1 MFRAKQSSMSKVAN
15 GVSLVKTTALLL
27 VVLGA
32 LEGCGAMAPVNAKTG
47 SAPSAPPQP
56 QSSAGYAQP
65 AKAADESHTY
75 ASVAEAQEALTRA
88 GKDFDTAVA
97 ARAKAPI
104 ADKPPTAGQSTPTAP
119 NPTTPKNDAVP
130 AQQTEPQSSPCATGC
145 KALASMQRATDSI
158 CRMTS
163 ESDERC
169 VSARKKVTD
178 STAKL
183 SGCGC

>member
-1 MFRAKQSSMSKVAN
+1 MSKAAN
-15 GVSLVKTTALLL
+15 RVSLVKTTALLL

-65 AKAADESHTY
+65 AKAADESHTESHTY
-75 ASVAEAQEALTRA
+75 ASVAEAQEALARA
-88 GKDFDTAVA
+88 GKDFDTAVV

-130 AQQTEPQSSPCATGC
+130 TQQTDAQSSPCATGC

-169 VSARKKVTD
+169 VNARKKVTD

>member
-1 MFRAKQSSMSKVAN
+1 MSKAATR
-15 GVSLVKTTALLL
+15 VSFVKTTA
-27 VVLGA
+27 VVLLALGI
-32 LEGCGAMAPVNAKTG
+32 LEGCGAMASMDARTA
-47 SAPSAPPQP
+47 APASPPPPQP

-65 AKAADESHTY
+65 AKSAEDQRTY
-75 ASVAEAQEALTRA
+75 ASVAEAQDALARA
-88 GKDFDTAVA
+88 GKDFDAVVV
-97 ARAKAPI
+97 ARAKAPS

-119 NPTTPKNDAVP
+119 PPSTPKNDASP
-130 AQQTEPQSSPCATGC
+130 TQQTDAQSASSPCATAC

-169 VSARKKVTD
+169 VAARKKVAD

-183 SGCGC
+183 GSCGC